1 MIDREHIKSI
11 LEELKT
17 ALNLKDDIKLELR
30 PMKTKA
36 ASTSLKRKTIRLNK
50 NLIPN
55 INHETIRYL
64 ILHELTHIKLNTIHH
79 TKDFYN
85 LLHSIIDKNTAKELE
100 EEILA
105 KLIKL
110 NNYRSINYK
119 NQPNHVRGELC
130 PLKNSR

>member
-17 ALNLKDDIKLELR
+17 TLNLKDDIKLELR

-79 TKDFYN
+79 TKDFYD
-85 LLHSIIDKNTAKELE
+85 IIYSVINKDAVKEIE
-100 EEILA
+100 EKILT
-105 KLIKL
+105 KLIEL
-110 NNYRSINYK
+110 NNSSQKSWTR
-119 NQPNHVRGELC
+119 L
-130 PLKNSR
+130 